1 MRLIFSTNNCLSPK
15 DKVDSSVFSG
25 IQKQYFFS
33 ALDVEILYDSSIH
46 FNDRLYIKLG
56 VDITHIKLC
65 RTLRDIIS
73 QPLIFVRDVLP
84 KETFEALDKL
94 HQVRF
99 IRNFFK

>member
-1 MRLIFSTNNCLSPK
+1 M
-15 DKVDSSVFSG
+15 
-25 IQKQYFFS
+25 
-33 ALDVEILYDSSIH
+33 EILYDSSIH